1 VLNKSLK
8 RIIAALMLLF
18 MQTLLWKESYPHG
31 VASGFG
37 CRIGSCPATHRPSN
51 ETLIFLSGI
60 QEFIVMALLIG
71 VIGFTVFV
79 FLINRPRKIAC

>member
-1 VLNKSLK
+1 MRYLC
-8 RIIAALMLLF
+8 RA
-18 MQTLLWKESYPHG
+18 LLWKESYSHG

-37 CRIGSCPATHRPSN
+37 CRIGGCPATHRPSS

-79 FLINRPRKIAC
+79 FLTNRPRKIAC